1 MKPHDYQTEKNIQWS
16 LEAVADA
23 DREWLVSIE
32 SVHFIIGRADDC
44 HLKLIDKR
52 ISRYHTEIRI
62 SGDLLWIRDL
72 ESTNGTFVNQQK
84 IEQAELLEPGDII
97 SIGKYKFK
105 VQRTYSSVSATIGE
119 TLTATLF
126 KDFEELSSLEPK
138 MRTLLRDRAVIP
150 HFQPIIRFSD
160 KTVLGY
166 EILGRITYGDLPSNP
181 SVLLD
186 MAEWMGCASELSSL
200 FREKGV
206 ESGKSLPGNPLLF
219 VNTSPLE
226 IHDMDALLAS
236 LEQICEAAPLN
247 RIVLEINE
255 KSATETTELPKLRD
269 TLRKMD
275 MDLAFDDFGV
285 GQTRLVE
292 LANMPPDYL
301 KFDLSLIREIH
312 LAPKRLQQMISTFIK
327 ASHDLGI
334 VTLAE
339 GIEYAEE
346 AEVCQQLG
354 FDLAQGY
361 FFGRPVP
368 VNEIK
373 IDLKTIPDARYVAPA
388 PSLKTDQDSEQRD
401 SASPLAERDLTKTT
415 QMG

>member
-1 MKPHDYQTEKNIQWS
+1 MKTNDYHTEKNTQWS
-16 LEAVADA
+16 LESVADA
-23 DREWLVSIE
+23 DREWLVTIE

-44 HLKLIDKR
+44 QLKLIDKR
-52 ISRYHTEIRI
+52 ISRYHTDIRI

-72 ESTNGTFVNQQK
+72 ESTNGTFVNQKK
-84 IEQAELLEPGDII
+84 IEQAELLEPDDII
-97 SIGKYKFK
+97 SIGKYKFR
-105 VQRTYSSVSATIGE
+105 VQRTYASVSATIGE

-126 KDFEELSSLEPK
+126 KDFKELSALEPK
-138 MRTLLRDRAVIP
+138 MRGLLRERAVIP
-150 HFQPIIRFSD
+150 HFQPLIRFFD
-160 KTVLGY
+160 ETVLGY
-166 EILGRITYGDLPSNP
+166 EILGRIADGDLPSNP
-181 SVLLD
+181 AVLLD

-206 ESGKSLPGNPLLF
+206 ETGRNLPGNPLLF

-236 LEQICEAAPLN
+236 LERIRDLAPSN

-269 TLRKMD
+269 TLKKVK

-292 LANMPPDYL
+292 IANMPPDYL

-312 LAPKRLQQMISTFIK
+312 LAPKRLHQMISTFIK

-339 GIEYAEE
+339 GIECAEE

-361 FFGRPVP
+361 FFGKPVP

-373 IDLKTIPDARYVAPA
+373 IDPKTIPNARCEDPA
-388 PSLKTDQDSEQRD
+388 LSLKTDIDSGQED
-401 SASPLAERDLTKTT
+401 SASPLGERDLTKTI
-415 QMG
+415 QIG